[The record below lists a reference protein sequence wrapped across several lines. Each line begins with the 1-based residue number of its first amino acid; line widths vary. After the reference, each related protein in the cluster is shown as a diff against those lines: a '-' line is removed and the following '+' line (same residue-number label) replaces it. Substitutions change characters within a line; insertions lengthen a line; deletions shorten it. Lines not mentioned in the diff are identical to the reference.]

1 MHCFLSTNLL
11 TIFVSLQRHFT
22 RIMKESLGQYISKLM
37 EREHYNQST
46 LARELGVSRQMLSNI
61 VLDRREVSLPLS
73 LKIESLFSLQEGSV
87 LKIQDEYNVQQ
98 YKKQLRD
105 ELFEK
110 LQQAHAFWSYDEVK
124 VSNFSDELLIENVFV
139 HLDIDDISKLFELF
153 PKNYVQKV
161 WRENMAVQ
169 GEYLFDLNVMIALV
183 FFHIKKPEAY
193 IRRQELLH
201 IKKLTR
207 YA

>member
-1 MHCFLSTNLL
+1 MYLCS
-11 TIFVSLQRHFT
+11 VVLQGN
-22 RIMKESLGQYISKLM
+22 MKESIGQYISELM
-37 EREHYNQST
+37 VRDHYNQST
-46 LARELGVSRQMLSNI
+46 LARELGISRQMLSNI

-73 LKIESLFSLQEGSV
+73 LKIESLFSLQEESI
-87 LKIQDEYNVQQ
+87 LKIQDDYKVQQ

-110 LQQAHAFWSYDEVK
+110 LKQAHAFWSYDEVEK
-124 VSNFSDELLIENVFV
+124 SDFPNELLIENVFV

-183 FFHIKKPEAY
+183 FFHIKKPEEY

-201 IKKLTR
+201 LKKLTHH
-207 YA
+207 A

>member
-1 MHCFLSTNLL
+1 
-11 TIFVSLQRHFT
+11 
-22 RIMKESLGQYISKLM
+22 MKKSIGQYISGLM
-37 EREHYNQST
+37 VRNHYNQST

-87 LKIQDEYNVQQ
+87 LKIQDEYKVRQ

-110 LQQAHAFWSYDEVK
+110 LQRAHAFWSYDEVEQ
-124 VSNFSDELLIENVFV
+124 SDFPDELLIEDVFV
-139 HLDIDDISKLFELF
+139 HLDIDDISELFELF
-153 PKNYVQKV
+153 PKNFVQKV

-169 GEYLFDLNVMIALV
+169 GEYIFDLNVMIAIV

-193 IRRQELLH
+193 IRRQELLY
-201 IKKLTR
+201 IKKLTQDTSS
-207 YA
+207 APSP

>member
-1 MHCFLSTNLL
+1 M
-11 TIFVSLQRHFT
+11 TIFVFLQRCFT
-22 RIMKESLGQYISKLM
+22 KIMKESLGQYISKLM
-37 EREHYNQST
+37 VRDHYNQST

-73 LKIESLFSLQEGSV
+73 LKIESLFSLPEGCV
-87 LKIQDEYNVQQ
+87 LKMQDEYKVQQ

-110 LQQAHAFWSYDEVK
+110 LLRAHAFWSYEVK
-124 VSNFSDELLIENVFV
+124 GSNFPDEILIEKVFV
-139 HLDIDDISKLFELF
+139 HLDIDDILKLFELF

-161 WRENMAVQ
+161 WRERLAVQ
-169 GEYLFDLNVMIALV
+169 GEYFFDLNVMIALV

-193 IRRQELLH
+193 IRRQESLH
-201 IKKLTR
+201 FKKLTR